1 MKGENMETIKNGFWD
16 YANRWSEKYGSPC
29 SLDWDKYWI
38 RNEYCPDC
46 RYCCGP
52 QDSDYPFPMP
62 LLARQERPGLERD
75 FHLLDSLTPYLGAT
89 GCRSCTESGC
99 RLETGQK
106 PLACGFFPIV
116 LVNGSLYLY
125 QNCPS
130 VLFTPLV
137 RFMELAREVA
147 ALLIEMDLSE
157 LRRLSLWLTV
167 DVLSRSYIDLR
178 IRLFDAHGKK
188 LVFE

>member
-1 MKGENMETIKNGFWD
+1 MMETVKNGFWD
-16 YANRWSEKYGSPC
+16 YANKWKEEFAGDRP
-29 SLDWDKYWI
+29 LDWERCWI
-38 RNEYCPDC
+38 KNGYCSDC

-52 QDSDYPFPMP
+52 QDSDHPFPMP
-62 LLARQERPGLERD
+62 LLASQGREGLERD
-75 FHLLDSLTPYLGAT
+75 FHLLDSLTPYLAAA
-89 GCRSCTESGC
+89 GCRSCTKTGC
-99 RLETGQK
+99 RLEPGQK
-106 PLACGFFPIV
+106 PLACGFFPVV
-116 LVNGSLYLY
+116 LVNGALYLY

-147 ALLIEMDLSE
+147 AFLIELDLDE

-167 DVLSRSYIDLR
+167 DTLSRSYINLR
-178 IRLFDAHGKK
+178 IRLFNAQGKK